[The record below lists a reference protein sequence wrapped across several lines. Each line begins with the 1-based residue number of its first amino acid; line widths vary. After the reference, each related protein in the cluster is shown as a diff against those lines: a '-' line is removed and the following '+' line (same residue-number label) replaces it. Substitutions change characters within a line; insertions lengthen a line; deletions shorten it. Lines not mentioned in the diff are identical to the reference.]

1 MGGGLY
7 QWHRLK
13 IDVLKEDERL
23 GRYCHSFVGL
33 IDIVNTRLDDRK
45 VFLFCCSQYCSVVI
59 FLIFRFN
66 IFVLLFCV
74 LLCLFFLFV
83 QFPKNPVQEVLPDLG
98 RFESVA
104 AAREEKRASGGSL
117 PQDAQEVPAMTSV
130 CQKVDRNVFTWMSMG
145 L

>member
-1 MGGGLY
+1 MAVLY
-7 QWHRLK
+7 TTTSAT
-13 IDVLKEDERL
+13 
-23 GRYCHSFVGL
+23 YCCL
-33 IDIVNTRLDDRK
+33 K
-45 VFLFCCSQYCSVVI
+45 VFVFNI
-59 FLIFRFN
+59 FVFNVFIFN

-98 RFESVA
+98 WFESVA

-130 CQKVDRNVFTWMSMG
+130 C
-145 L
+145 